1 MCWPFCSPL
10 KTEDLAL
17 RNRKYPNSTEPR
29 HPMDRRQALYSLGL
43 GLGAVL
49 TVRPAL
55 ASPEELEAA
64 MKAFAAGA
72 TVTQGRIQLD
82 VAQLVDNG
90 NAVPLGVSVQS
101 PMTLQDH
108 VTEIA
113 LFNEKN
119 PQREIALFTLGPM
132 SGVAR
137 VSTRIRLATTQ
148 TLVAMARMNDG
159 SVWSASADVFVTL
172 AACIET
178 DSDG

>member
-1 MCWPFCSPL
+1 MSN
-10 KTEDLAL
+10 
-17 RNRKYPNSTEPR
+17 NRFS
-29 HPMDRRQALYSLGL
+29 RRRRRVLCTLGA
-43 GLGAVL
+43 GLGASLL
-49 TVRPAL
+49 TGPAL
-55 ASPEELEAA
+55 ANLEELTAA

-72 TVTQGRIQLD
+72 TVTPGRVQLD
-82 VAQLVDNG
+82 IAQLVDNG
-90 NAVPLGVSVQS
+90 NAVPLSVSVQS
-101 PMTLQDH
+101 PMTPNDH

-119 PQREIALFTLGPM
+119 PQREIAFFALGPVA
-132 SGVAR
+132 GVAR
-137 VSTRIRLATTQ
+137 VSTRVRLATTQ

>member
-1 MCWPFCSPL
+1 MCWPFCSPS
-10 KTEDLAL
+10 KTEGLAL
-17 RNRKYPNSTEPR
+17 KIHQLSNMTEPTHPIGRR
-29 HPMDRRQALYSLGL
+29 HALYSLGL
-43 GLGAVL
+43 GLGAAL

-55 ASPEELEAA
+55 ASPEELAAA

-72 TVTQGRIQLD
+72 SVRQGRIHLE

-90 NAVPLGVSVQS
+90 NAVPLSVSVQS
-101 PMTLQDH
+101 PMTAQDH

-119 PQREIALFTLGPM
+119 PQREIAFFTLGPM
-132 SGVAR
+132 AGVAK

-159 SVWSASADVFVTL
+159 SIWSASADVFVTL